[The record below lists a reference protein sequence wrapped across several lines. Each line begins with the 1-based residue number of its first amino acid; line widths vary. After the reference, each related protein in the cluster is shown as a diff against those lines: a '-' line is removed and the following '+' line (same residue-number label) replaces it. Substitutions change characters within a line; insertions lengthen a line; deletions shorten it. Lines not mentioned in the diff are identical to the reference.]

1 MGLFQSKQ
9 QTKKKTP
16 ADEVTIVV
24 HEVFNEAYREEL
36 RTIGRDSFKQIISD
50 NTASFKKDLDS
61 AIADV
66 STELKSH
73 MTKQLDVT
81 IAHVSSELTKRLN
94 DRLAESDRVTA
105 DAQDQA
111 VQSLN
116 RNAQVLHEKYQQLN
130 STLQQTVASQEA
142 MMIGVFEENKS
153 QMTTTQHSQDV
164 VLQSLKESAQ
174 TAQDQTKLLNAALQ
188 KSINDQEAAMKMV
201 LEENQARVTATQ
213 TAQDA
218 ALKTLDSSAKALE
231 EQHQQL
237 SQLLQ
242 KTVTDQEA
250 MLVNVFQDNM
260 AQIIEHYLLG
270 ALGDQFDMKAQL
282 PSIIKQMDANKQAM
296 MDDMKL

>member
-9 QTKKKTP
+9 QTKKETP
-16 ADEVTIVV
+16 ADDASVVV
-24 HEVFNEAYREEL
+24 HEVFDESYREEL
-36 RTIGRDSFKQIISD
+36 RTIGRELFKQTISD
-50 NTASFKKDLDS
+50 NTASFKKDLDT

-66 STELKSH
+66 SVELKSY
-73 MTKQLDVT
+73 MTKQLDASITHVT
-81 IAHVSSELTKRLN
+81 SELTKRL
-94 DRLAESDRVTA
+94 DERLAESDRVTG
-105 DAQDQA
+105 DAQEQA

-116 RNAQVLHEKYQQLN
+116 RNAQTLHEKYQQLN

-153 QMTTTQHSQDV
+153 QMTATQHAQDV

-174 TAQDQTKLLNAALQ
+174 TARDQTKLLNATLQ
-188 KSINDQEAAMKMV
+188 KTITDQEAAMHMV

-218 ALKTLDSSAKALE
+218 ALKSLDSSAKALQ

-242 KTVTDQEA
+242 KTVADQEA
-250 MLVNVFQDNM
+250 MLMNVFQDNM

-270 ALGDQFDMKAQL
+270 ALGDQYDMKAQL

-296 MDDMKL
+296 MDDIKL

>member
-36 RTIGRDSFKQIISD
+36 RTIGRESFKQIISD
-50 NTASFKKDLDS
+50 NTSSFKKDLDA

-66 STELKSH
+66 SSELKSH

-81 IAHVSSELTKRLN
+81 IAHVSSELNKRL
-94 DRLAESDRVTA
+94 DERLAESDRVAA

-116 RNAQVLHEKYQQLN
+116 RNAQALHEKYQQLN
-130 STLQQTVASQEA
+130 STLQKTIASQEA

-174 TAQDQTKLLNAALQ
+174 TAQDQTKLLNATLR
-188 KSINDQEAAMKMV
+188 KSITDQEAAMHMV

-218 ALKTLDSSAKALE
+218 ALKSLDSSAKALE

-242 KTVTDQEA
+242 KTVADQEA
-250 MLVNVFQDNM
+250 MLVDVFQDNM

-296 MDDMKL
+296 MDDIKL

>member
-130 STLQQTVASQEA
+130 STEQQTVASQEA

-218 ALKTLDSSAKALE
+218 ALKSLDSSAKALE

-242 KTVTDQEA
+242 KTVADQEA

>member
-242 KTVTDQEA
+242 KTVADQEA